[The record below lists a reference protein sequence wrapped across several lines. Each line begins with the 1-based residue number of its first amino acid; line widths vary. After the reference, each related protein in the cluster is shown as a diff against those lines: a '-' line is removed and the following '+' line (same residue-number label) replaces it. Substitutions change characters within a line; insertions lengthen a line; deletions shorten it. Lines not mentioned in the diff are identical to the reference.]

1 MSTQATIVKAQ
12 TRPAGLAKGQIRSLR
27 KQGLVPGVLYG
38 KSAQVTPIQ
47 IDLKALP
54 KGHSHAQVITLELD
68 GKQHPVLMREVQVHP
83 LEDNVLHI
91 DFQAV
96 TPDELVS
103 VRIPL
108 TFVGLTREQEKEGS
122 FRTHVRS
129 IPVRCKVK
137 DIPKAIEVNIAGL
150 KVEGSSYLGDLDL
163 GAAVRII
170 GQKNMA
176 LATLAKI

>member
-1 MSTQATIVKAQ
+1 
-12 TRPAGLAKGQIRSLR
+12 
-27 KQGLVPGVLYG
+27 
-38 KSAQVTPIQ
+38 
-47 IDLKALP
+47 
-54 KGHSHAQVITLELD
+54 
-68 GKQHPVLMREVQVHP
+68 MREVQVHP

-108 TFVGLTREQEKEGS
+108 TFVGLSREQEKEGS

-137 DIPKAIEVNIAGL
+137 DIPNAIEVNISGL